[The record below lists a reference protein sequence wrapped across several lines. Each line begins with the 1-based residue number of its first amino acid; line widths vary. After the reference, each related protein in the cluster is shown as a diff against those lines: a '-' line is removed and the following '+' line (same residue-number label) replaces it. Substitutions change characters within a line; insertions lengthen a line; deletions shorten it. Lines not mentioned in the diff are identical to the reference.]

1 MANSNWRERFLMDIS
16 RRDILYFQFDSKYIL
31 EPPQLLGL
39 YEYNYEHFEAAK
51 YLKYFK
57 EPQSMHYPFDLNK
70 GYSATRY
77 TLPCKLASRLHLPL
91 KYDMT
96 INKDQTTK
104 SSTTPIYTSRRVVT
118 KLMEFCYSKDD
129 FYIWITR
136 FNGSFYISGE
146 LSCLLDENPKNMHHQ
161 RLEKYL
167 FADSPDNEPNT
178 EEPIDM
184 NIALS
189 ALHRANVG
197 KFSLIYA
204 GEVQGIISDKKLE
217 NLTDMDLLNQC
228 RFVFTKQMWDTAK
241 KEHYFLRYWIQS
253 RLSNIEDLYVAYKN
267 THGIVEKPIEHHNVS
282 DIPKL
287 FSWKP
292 EVCYGFLHKFL
303 ENVENLM
310 RDVNSLDTVYE
321 FKFNAK
327 NKTTTYEVYK
337 GREDKM
343 FIPKYYADFV
353 SK

>member
-1 MANSNWRERFLMDIS
+1 MTTWRNQNDAFMQIRK
-16 RRDILYFQFDSKYIL
+16 RDLIDLKNLKIIL
-31 EPPQLLGL
+31 ESPRLLGFYSYF
-39 YEYNYEHFEAAK
+39 YEVFEPSNYI
-51 YLKYFK
+51 KYFK
-57 EPQSMHYPFDLNK
+57 EPKLSRYPLDLNM
-70 GYSATRY
+70 GYSKARCCVTGTY
-77 TLPCKLASRLHLPL
+77 DSRLNVPL
-91 KYDMT
+91 RYAIGNIDGLKSNGISA
-96 INKDQTTK
+96 INV
-104 SSTTPIYTSRRVVT
+104 YTSRRVLFS
-118 KLMEFCYSKDD
+118 LMEWCYGKYD
-129 FYIWITR
+129 FHVLVTR
-136 FNGSFYISGE
+136 FNGSLYMAGE
-146 LSCLLDENPKNMHHQ
+146 PAAG
-161 RLEKYL
+161 LEKPQQLHHKQLEQYL